1 MDNGVIILSAI
12 VLLFVGMYVYAYSF
26 EYFERIRKA
35 RQLKMRQQAE
45 AQYQEHKAVVEKEIK
60 QKFKKIETR
69 SQEIQK
75 ELQRLS
81 EFRNEISEK
90 YNNKNAQIDVNTA

>member
-1 MDNGVIILSAI
+1 MNNGVIILSAI

-26 EYFERIRKA
+26 EFFERIRKE

-45 AQYQEHKAVVEKEIK
+45 AKYQEHKAVVEQEIQ

-75 ELQRLS
+75 ELQQLS
-81 EFRNEISEK
+81 EFRNKISEK
-90 YNNKNAQIDVNTA
+90 YNNNVQNVETA